1 METPARGNQSNPHG
15 NSTMVPRFDISNYQ
29 SLLTAPAPKVAP
41 KAKAISASTAGGG
54 GGSGPFFNEKIHHF
68 VFNLVV
74 SSLRIRGEVAH
85 LTDTFSHLRGEV
97 ANLMYTSSHPSPAN
111 PRKSPVLIVASAL

>member
-41 KAKAISASTAGGG
+41 KAQAISASTAGG
-54 GGSGPFFNEKIHHF
+54 GGSGPFFNEKINHF

-85 LTDTFSHLRGEV
+85 LTYTF
-97 ANLMYTSSHPSPAN
+97 SHPSPAN